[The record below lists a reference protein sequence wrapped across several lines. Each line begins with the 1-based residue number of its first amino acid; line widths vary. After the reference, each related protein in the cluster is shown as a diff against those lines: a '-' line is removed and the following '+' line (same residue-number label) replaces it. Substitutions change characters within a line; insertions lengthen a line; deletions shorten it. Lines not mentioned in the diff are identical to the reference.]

1 VRRGS
6 PTATEQLTPQELQ
19 VALEVARGSTNREAA
34 ASLFLSPKTIEF
46 HLGKVYRKLGVRSRR
61 ELLKTLER
69 LEAEGADVTAGG

>member
-1 VRRGS
+1 LD
-6 PTATEQLTPQELQ
+6 ELTPQELLVMQ
-19 VALEVARGSTNREAA
+19 TIAAGATYREAA
-34 ASLFLSPKTIEF
+34 QSLFLSPKTIEF